1 MIGINISDIR
11 NTIVKGIKEYTGFI
25 TVDTDNPHNKPK
37 YPYYSYKMTSLY
49 VPDQFTGTLG
59 QINKIDTIEQS
70 LVLQPKMTI
79 SFNSYSDDVVEANQ
93 AALKAWEW
101 FKFVGYLKLKD
112 KNIIVVDVM
121 SIQDRTVMLV
131 DDYEHR
137 QGFDVVFRTTHT
149 IEREIETIE
158 KFEFKESE

>member
-1 MIGINISDIR
+1 MEGIRD
-11 NTIVKGIKEYTGFI
+11 YTKYT
-25 TVDTDNPHNKPK
+25 TVDTDNPHVKPE
-37 YPYYSYKMTSLY
+37 YPYYSYKMTNLY
-49 VPDQFTGTLG
+49 TPDPFTGTNT
-59 QINKIDTIEQS
+59 QVNKIDTISQS
-70 LVLQPKMTI
+70 VVLQPKITI

-137 QGFDVVFRTTHT
+137 QGFDVVLRTTHT